1 MRWFAFFEA
10 LLMVVSRGIDI
21 WQRSQK
27 RKAERELQSDVED
40 ITRDPVDYAQREY
53 GGLPDVSDGAA
64 GAGAVSGDK
73 AQAVEDRKAE

>member
-1 MRWFAFFEA
+1 
-10 LLMVVSRGIDI
+10 MVVSRGIDI

-64 GAGAVSGDK
+64 GASGVSSDQAK
-73 AQAVEDRKAE
+73 AAEDRKAE

>member
-40 ITRDPVDYAQREY
+40 IARDPVDYAKREF
-53 GGLPDVSDGAA
+53 GGVPDVSDAAA

-73 AQAVEDRKAE
+73 AKTPEDRKTE